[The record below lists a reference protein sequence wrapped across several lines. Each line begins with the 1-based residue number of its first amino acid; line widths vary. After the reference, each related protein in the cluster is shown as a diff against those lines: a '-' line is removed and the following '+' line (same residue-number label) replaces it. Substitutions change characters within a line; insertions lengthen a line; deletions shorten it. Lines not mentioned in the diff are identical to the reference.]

1 MIYSVNGLMK
11 ISFDFFTEAVHVATK
26 IFSVQGKIGLVIGS
40 ISPWVEIMCLRN
52 GAKKVI
58 FIIIDNLIVTFDNA
72 QSAIKI

>member
-1 MIYSVNGLMK
+1 M
-11 ISFDFFTEAVHVATK
+11 ATK
-26 IFSVQGKIGLVIGS
+26 AFSVQDKVGLVIGS
-40 ISPWVEIMCLRN
+40 ISPWVEVMCLRN